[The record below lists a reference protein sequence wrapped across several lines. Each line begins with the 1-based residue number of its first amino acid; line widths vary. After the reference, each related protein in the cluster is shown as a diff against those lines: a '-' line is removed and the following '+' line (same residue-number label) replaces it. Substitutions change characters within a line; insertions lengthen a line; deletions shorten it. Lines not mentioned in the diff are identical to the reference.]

1 MRLLTRDEVESRFPS
16 DNDKPPE
23 PRQRVSHRGATV
35 WTCSNWKT
43 AVFSAIF
50 PKKLQSGKGAVIVA
64 SVIFLLGV
72 TGIVTS
78 TIFTGMV
85 FVAAAKYL
93 IARGRRKQQVF
104 DFLPPVSILKP
115 LHGSP
120 AYLEECLEGYFNL
133 DYPAYE
139 LLFCARRPDDAG
151 LALAAKLA
159 LRYPKIPVTILY
171 SGEPPW
177 MNARCYSMH
186 LMAQAARYDLLVAT
200 DADIP
205 VGPEYLREMVAPF
218 RDPGVGAATCVYRG
232 DAIDGGFGEG
242 LEALGMSVEMTSGVL
257 VAQMLEGVRF
267 TLGPSS
273 AVRKSSLE
281 RIGGFERLGGYAA
294 DDYMLGYLVA
304 EAGETVALSDHI
316 VNHLI
321 LRSSFLKSISHQ
333 LSWMRSTRF
342 SRPRGHFGT
351 SLTFSTPFGLLAFLG
366 GALSHHA
373 MWGAALFGFT
383 LLLKI
388 AQSTIVG
395 GVVVGSKQS
404 VREAFLYPLRDLIG
418 FLLWAASY
426 ANNTLHW
433 HGKIFEL
440 EPGGTMVLPGKR
452 ASAHQ

>member
-1 MRLLTRDEVESRFPS
+1 
-16 DNDKPPE
+16 
-23 PRQRVSHRGATV
+23 
-35 WTCSNWKT
+35 
-43 AVFSAIF
+43 
-50 PKKLQSGKGAVIVA
+50 
-64 SVIFLLGV
+64 
-72 TGIVTS
+72 
-78 TIFTGMV
+78 MV
-85 FVAAAKYL
+85 FVAAARYL
-93 IARGRRKQQVF
+93 IARGRKKHQLF
-104 DFLPPVSILKP
+104 DFTPPVSILKP

-120 AYLEECLEGYFNL
+120 AYLEECLEGYFKL
-133 DYPAYE
+133 DYPVYE
-139 LLFCARRPDDAG
+139 LIFCARQPNDAG
-151 LALAAKLA
+151 LAVAAKLA
-159 LRYPKIPVTILY
+159 QRYPKIPVTILH

-218 RDPGVGAATCVYRG
+218 RDPAVGAAFSIYRG
-232 DAIDGGFGEG
+232 DPIDGGFGEN

-273 AVRKSSLE
+273 AVRKSSLQ

-294 DDYMLGYLVA
+294 DDYMLGNLVA
-304 EAGETVALSDHI
+304 EAGETVAISDH
-316 VNHLI
+316 VVRHLI
-321 LRSSFLKSISHQ
+321 LRSGFWKSIEHQ

-342 SRPRGHFGT
+342 SRPKGHFGT
-351 SLTFSTPFGLLAFLG
+351 ALTFSMPFGLLAFLG
-366 GALSHHA
+366 GILAHRPL
-373 MWGAALFGFT
+373 WGVAALAIT

-388 AQSTIVG
+388 AQSIVVG
-395 GVVVGSKQS
+395 GMVVRSKQS
-404 VREAFLYPLRDLIG
+404 VRLAFLFPLRDLIG

-440 EPGGTMVLPGKR
+440 EPGGTLRRPVAQVTGEPKPR
-452 ASAHQ
+452 SS

>member
-1 MRLLTRDEVESRFPS
+1 MAFFILV
-16 DNDKPPE
+16 
-23 PRQRVSHRGATV
+23 
-35 WTCSNWKT
+35 
-43 AVFSAIF
+43 
-50 PKKLQSGKGAVIVA
+50 
-64 SVIFLLGV
+64 LGIA
-72 TGIVTS
+72 GIATS

-93 IARGRRKQQVF
+93 TARGRKKHQVF
-104 DFLPPVSILKP
+104 DFTLPVSILKP

-120 AYLEECLEGYFNL
+120 AYLEECLEGYFKL
-133 DYPAYE
+133 DYPEYE
-139 LLFCARRPDDAG
+139 LLFCARQPNDAG
-151 LALAAKLA
+151 LAVAAKLSK
-159 LRYPKIPVTILY
+159 RYPKIPVTILH

-186 LMAQAARYDLLVAT
+186 LMAQAARHDLLVAT

-205 VGPEYLREMVAPF
+205 VEAGYLREMVAPF
-218 RDPGVGAATCVYRG
+218 RDPQVGAAFCVYRG
-232 DAIDGGFGEG
+232 DPIDGGFGER

-273 AVRKSSLE
+273 AVRKSSLQ

-294 DDYMLGYLVA
+294 DDYMLGNLVA
-304 EAGETVALSDHI
+304 ETGETVALSDHV

-321 LRSSFLKSISHQ
+321 LRSGFWKSIGHQ

-351 SLTFSTPFGLLAFLG
+351 ALTFSTPFGLLAFLG
-366 GALSHHA
+366 GLLAHHA
-373 MWGAALFGFT
+373 LLGVALLGFT

-388 AQSTIVG
+388 LQSMIVG
-395 GVVVGSKQS
+395 GLVVHSRLS
-404 VREAFLYPLRDLIG
+404 VRLAFLYPLRDFIG
-418 FLLWAASY
+418 SLLWAASY

-433 HGKIFEL
+433 HGKVFEL
-440 EPGGTMVLPGKR
+440 EPGGTMRRPIAQTPAVPKPR
-452 ASAHQ
+452 SS

>member
-1 MRLLTRDEVESRFPS
+1 MAF
-16 DNDKPPE
+16 
-23 PRQRVSHRGATV
+23 
-35 WTCSNWKT
+35 
-43 AVFSAIF
+43 
-50 PKKLQSGKGAVIVA
+50 
-64 SVIFLLGV
+64 FLFFLGM
-72 TGIVTS
+72 TGIATS
-78 TIFTGMV
+78 TVFTGMV

-93 IARGRRKQQVF
+93 IARGRKRRQVF
-104 DFLPPVSILKP
+104 DFTPPVSILKP

-120 AYLEECLEGYFNL
+120 AYLEECLEGYFRL

-139 LLFCARRPDDAG
+139 LLFCARQPDDAG
-151 LALAAKLA
+151 LAVAARLAK
-159 LRYPKIPVTILY
+159 RYPQIPVTILH
-171 SGEPPW
+171 SGEPTW

-205 VGPEYLREMVAPF
+205 VVPEFLREMVAPF
-218 RDPGVGAATCVYRG
+218 RDPGVGAAFCVYRG
-232 DAIDGGFGEG
+232 DSIDGGFGER

-273 AVRKSSLE
+273 AVRKSSLQ
-281 RIGGFERLGGYAA
+281 RIGGFKRLGSYAA

-304 EAGETVALSDHI
+304 QMGQTVALSDHV

-321 LRSSFLKSISHQ
+321 LRSSFWKSIEHQ

-342 SRPRGHFGT
+342 SRPKGHLGT
-351 SLTFSTPFGLLAFLG
+351 ALTFSTPFGLLAFLG
-366 GALSHHA
+366 GMLIHRPL
-373 MWGAALFGFT
+373 WGAAALAFT

-388 AQSTIVG
+388 AQSLVVG
-395 GVVVGSKQS
+395 GIVVRSKQS
-404 VREAFLYPLRDLIG
+404 VYLAFLFPLRDLIG
-418 FLLWAASY
+418 FLLWVASY

-440 EPGGTMVLPGKR
+440 EPGGTLRRPVSQATAVPKPR
-452 ASAHQ
+452 SS